1 MVTCRVIKY
10 GCWKKVERLAT
21 KLGLNMEHEPGAHP
35 GKLWIAM
42 HGKDGRTI
50 GGEEA
55 GVIFMAWRAI
65 CAEVVRARKQDT
77 KLRLQVAY
85 AVLIRTILSRTMAH
99 GAKWKKWYNGQ
110 RRWLGAKCVPHRH
123 RNYKLISMEA
133 DSSFEVN
140 KELVQAFEDNRGD
153 LRG

>member
-1 MVTCRVIKY
+1 
-10 GCWKKVERLAT
+10 
-21 KLGLNMEHEPGAHP
+21 
-35 GKLWIAM
+35 M
-42 HGKDGRTI
+42 HGKDGRTV

-55 GVIFMAWRAI
+55 GVISMAWRAI
-65 CAEVVRARKQDT
+65 YAEVVRARNKDT

-85 AVLIRTILSRTMAH
+85 AVLIRTILSRTTAH

-123 RNYKLISMEA
+123 RNYKLISTEA
-133 DSSFEVN
+133 DSSFEIN